1 MVRKLKGKAVTTY
14 KGMTIYDDGVFY
26 IYTQPQGKGRMDFSN
41 MKEVIDYIDS
51 TDEFTHTE
59 QSDMADSATTYSD
72 SIKHQFRVD
81 YLNSVGY
88 YAFTYVNAYTPYE
101 AARIAEKILGNE
113 IRCLD
118 EIVQLPD

>member
-26 IYTQPQGKGRMDFSN
+26 IYTQPQGEGRMDFSN

-59 QSDMADSATTYSD
+59 QSDITDSATTCSD
-72 SIKHQFRVD
+72 SVKHRFRVD

-101 AARIAEKILGNE
+101 AAKIAEKVLGNE
-113 IRCLD
+113 IRS
-118 EIVQLPD
+118 IHSIFNNII